1 MTKLQQITN
10 KLDQLQQ
17 PYQVLSQTTLIID
30 PQSSP
35 MYETIPFTKDVWLR
49 DQPYTYLDVNYPYNQ
64 DWFNEF
70 LEMSIE
76 DIHKIAAII
85 M

>member
-35 MYETIPFTKDVWLR
+35 MYETIPFTKDV
-49 DQPYTYLDVNYPYNQ
+49 
-64 DWFNEF
+64 
-70 LEMSIE
+70 
-76 DIHKIAAII
+76 A
-85 M
+85 